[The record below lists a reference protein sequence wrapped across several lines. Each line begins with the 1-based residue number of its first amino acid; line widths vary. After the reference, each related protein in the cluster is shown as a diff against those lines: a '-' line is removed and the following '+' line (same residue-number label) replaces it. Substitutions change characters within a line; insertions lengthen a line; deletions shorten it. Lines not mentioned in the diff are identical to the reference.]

1 MANIDLFSRCTRRT
15 FCVQSAEISGMV
27 ALGTIVAPLVSACK
41 DDSVSAD
48 AASLPTIQAT
58 VQNNT
63 ITLTINPNSPLASV
77 GSAALVQYDGGAVL
91 VARIVQDTFIAL
103 TAVCTHQGCT
113 ITGFKD
119 QLYVCPCHGSRFRTN
134 GQVAQGPAQ
143 SSLRSFPTQFANDQL
158 TITLQ

>member
-1 MANIDLFSRCTRRT
+1 MEDNDVFSRCTRRT
-15 FCVQSAEISGMV
+15 FCFHTVEIGKLV
-27 ALGTIVAPLVSACK
+27 ALGTILMPLLSACK

-48 AASLPTIQAT
+48 APSLPTIQAT
-58 VQNNT
+58 AQNTT
-63 ITLTINPNSPLASV
+63 ITLTIGATSPLASV
-77 GSAALVQYDGGAVL
+77 GGAALVQYNGGALL
-91 VARIVQDTFIAL
+91 VARTAQDTYIAL

-143 SSLRSFPTQFANDQL
+143 AALRSFPTQFVNDQL